1 MIYNGGTLH
10 GHHLK
15 QVIFHLNCKRLSLY
29 LESLKVVSS
38 AEIIGL
44 GGNYSC
50 LVLDG
55 DESTISRYEETVK
68 SNSWYSFINGRDKD
82 TTVEVLNSFTYP
94 KDKNVLVSDIK
105 QLL

>member
-1 MIYNGGTLH
+1 MILNGGTLH

-15 QVIFHLNCKRLSLY
+15 QVIFHLNLQAPKSLP
-29 LESLKVVSS
+29 ESLKVVSS

-55 DESTISRYEETVK
+55 DK
-68 SNSWYSFINGRDKD
+68 
-82 TTVEVLNSFTYP
+82 
-94 KDKNVLVSDIK
+94 
-105 QLL
+105 